1 MNLNSIKCFLA
12 IADLQNISRAAEKLY
27 MSQST
32 VSHRLKL
39 LEEELGC
46 ELIDRGQGQ
55 RSSLLTP
62 KGEAFLPL
70 ARRWMK
76 LNQDTQNFKKVSP
89 FPAITVGCVDS
100 LNMFFF
106 HPLYIRI
113 IDQELP
119 LTLHLKTH
127 SSPELYK
134 RMENGAIDIAFTIE
148 HIRSKNIVT
157 EPLFKEDLLLVCPP
171 GYLPEGPV
179 YPGMLDPSE
188 ELLIDWGTSEFELW
202 HDHWWSP
209 SITPF
214 LEINAP
220 SFAMRFI
227 CNRTCWMVVP
237 ISVAQYCHK
246 AYGLDI
252 HPLTDPPPQ
261 RICYKLT
268 PRHPHSSHPKAE
280 KIFNSCLDAFL
291 AEVSWISDPG

>member
-62 KGEAFLPL
+62 KGQAFLPL

-76 LNQDTQNFKKVSP
+76 LNQDTQNFKKISP

-113 IDQELP
+113 IDQEVP

-127 SSPELYK
+127 CSSELYK

-157 EPLFKEDLLLVCPP
+157 EPLFKEDLLFVCPP
-171 GYLPEGPV
+171 G
-179 YPGMLDPSE
+179 
-188 ELLIDWGTSEFELW
+188 
-202 HDHWWSP
+202 
-209 SITPF
+209 
-214 LEINAP
+214 
-220 SFAMRFI
+220 
-227 CNRTCWMVVP
+227 
-237 ISVAQYCHK
+237 
-246 AYGLDI
+246 
-252 HPLTDPPPQ
+252 
-261 RICYKLT
+261 
-268 PRHPHSSHPKAE
+268 
-280 KIFNSCLDAFL
+280 
-291 AEVSWISDPG
+291 